1 MDDYTKCKTLFN
13 ILKTSP
19 TKKDKIYNEFDTFCL
34 DLPKRCNILFSIII
48 QNCKSNN
55 DSNCNKI
62 SKIFHKKCV

>member
-48 QNCKSNN
+48 QNCS
-55 DSNCNKI
+55 S
-62 SKIFHKKCV
+62 